1 MCGIFGYI
9 GPRPAWRILLAG
21 LKRLEYRGYDSAGIA
36 VIEEENGVS
45 ALVRRRAKGKIV
57 NLEQRVKLEP
67 VDGVLGIAHTRWAT
81 HGAVTETNAHPHF
94 AGRVGIVHNGIIE
107 NFTELREML
116 QDTRTFNT
124 QTDTEV
130 VAHMIDEAMRAGLS
144 GQDAFTSTLKQLRGA
159 FAIGVVIDG
168 VEGQMFAARKGPP
181 LAIGIGD
188 GENYIGSDAI
198 ALSTLSK
205 KIIYLEE
212 GDWAVLTADSV
223 QVYDANDNAVTREVT
238 HITGSMAAA
247 EKGNY
252 RHFMLKEIYEQ
263 PETTAHTLTH
273 YIDAFNHKVK
283 TEEELKLKGLDF
295 AKVERLSLI
304 ACGTAAYAACVAKYW
319 FEQLAGLPTDVDVAS
334 EFRYRRPALTG
345 NTLAMAVSQSG
356 ETADTLAALRYCG
369 EQGLKTAVLVN
380 VLGSTMAREADY
392 ALPINAG
399 PEIGVASTKAF
410 TSQLTA
416 LLCMAITAG
425 VQRGFIDS
433 EREKSLVENL
443 THIPRLINETLA
455 LDGDIEV
462 LAQKLSSA
470 KSAFYLGRGVHFP
483 LALEG
488 ALKLKEIS
496 YIHAEGYAAGELKH
510 GPIAL
515 IEDGTPVIVI
525 APSDELFEKTISNLQ
540 EVATRGA
547 NVLLITDAKGAKHAR
562 DMAPNIIT
570 CPDVSHVTAPIIY
583 AITIQ
588 LLAYHTAVHLGTD
601 VDQPRNLAKSVTVE

>member
-1 MCGIFGYI
+1 MCGII
-9 GPRPAWRILLAG
+9 GIVGNQSVAGRLIDG

-36 VIEEENGVS
+36 VIENNGDTS
-45 ALVRRRAKGKIV
+45 NLVRRRAKGKII
-57 NLEQRVKLEP
+57 NLEERVKLEP

-107 NFTELREML
+107 NFTELR
-116 QDTRTFNT
+116 DTLMSKRTFTT

-130 VAHMIDEAMRAGLS
+130 VAHMIDEAMRTGMS
-144 GQDAFTSTLKQLRGA
+144 GKEAFSHTLKQLRGA
-159 FAIGVVIDG
+159 FAIGVVIEG

-198 ALSTLSK
+198 ALSSLSK

-212 GDWAVLTADSV
+212 GDWAVLQADGV
-223 QVYDANDNAVTREVT
+223 QVYDTNDNAVTREIT
-238 HITGSMAAA
+238 HISGSMAAA

-295 AKVERLSLI
+295 NTIERIALV
-304 ACGTAAYAACVAKYW
+304 ACGTAAYAAYIAKYW

-356 ETADTLAALRYCG
+356 ETADTLAALRYCK
-369 EQGLKTAVLVN
+369 ESGLQTAVLVN
-380 VLGSTMAREADY
+380 VLGSTMAREADF
-392 ALPINAG
+392 ALPLNAG

-416 LLCMAITAG
+416 LLSLAITAG
-425 VQRGFIDS
+425 VKRGFIDAS
-433 EREKSLVENL
+433 TEKTLVDAL
-443 THIPRLINETLA
+443 TQIPRHINETLK
-455 LDGDIEV
+455 LDGDIKKI
-462 LAQKLSSA
+462 AHKLSKA
-470 KSAFYLGRGVHFP
+470 KSVFYLGRGVHFP

-515 IEDGTPVIVI
+515 IEEGTPVIVI

-547 NVLLITDAKGAKHAR
+547 SVLLITDAKGAKHAK
-562 DMAPNIIT
+562 DMVPHIIV
-570 CPDVSHVTAPIIY
+570 CPDISPVTAPIVY
-583 AITIQ
+583 AVTIQ
-588 LLAYHTAVHLGTD
+588 LLAYHTAVYLGTD

>member
-1 MCGIFGYI
+1 MCGII
-9 GPRPAWRILLAG
+9 GIVGNRPVAGRLIEG

-36 VIEEENGVS
+36 VIQEIDGQS
-45 ALVRRRAKGKIV
+45 TLVRRRAKGKIV
-57 NLEQRVKLEP
+57 KLEERVKLEP
-67 VDGVLGIAHTRWAT
+67 VDGFLGIAHTRWAT
-81 HGAVTETNAHPHF
+81 HGAVTKTNAHPHF
-94 AGRVGIVHNGIIE
+94 AGQVGVVHNGIIE
-107 NFTELREML
+107 NFTELRGAL
-116 QDTRTFNT
+116 KDKRSFHT

-130 VAHMIDEAMRAGLS
+130 VAHMIDEAMRTGLS
-144 GQDAFTSTLKQLRGA
+144 GQDAFAQTLKQLRGA
-159 FAIGVVIDG
+159 FALGVVIDG
-168 VEGQMFAARKGPP
+168 VAGQIFAARKGPP

-198 ALSTLSK
+198 ALSSLSK
-205 KIIYLEE
+205 QIIYLEE
-212 GDWAVLTADSV
+212 GDWAVLTDDNI
-223 QVYDANDNAVTREVT
+223 QIYDAKDTEVKRDIT

-252 RHFMLKEIYEQ
+252 RHFMRKEIYEQ

-283 TEEELKLKGLDF
+283 TEDALKLKGLDF
-295 AKVERLSLI
+295 KTVERVSFI
-304 ACGTAAYAACVAKYW
+304 ACGTAAYAAMVAKYW
-319 FEQLAGLPTDVDVAS
+319 FEQLAHLPTDMDVAS
-334 EFRYRRPALTG
+334 EFRYRRPALTD

-356 ETADTLAALRYCG
+356 ETADTLAALRYCKDH
-369 EQGLKTAVLVN
+369 GLQTGVLVN
-380 VLGSTMAREADY
+380 VLSSTMAREADY
-392 ALPINAG
+392 VLPINAG

-410 TSQLTA
+410 TAQLTA
-416 LLCMAITAG
+416 LLSLAITAG
-425 VQRGFIDS
+425 VQRGHIDTQA
-433 EREKSLVENL
+433 EKRLVDSL
-443 THIPRLINETLA
+443 THIPRHINETLK
-455 LDGDIEV
+455 LDGQIEN
-462 LAQKLSSA
+462 LAHMLSKA
-470 KSAFYLGRGVHFP
+470 KSVFYLGRGVHYP

-515 IEDGTPVIVI
+515 IEEGTPVIVI

-547 NVLLITDAKGAKHAR
+547 KVVLITDNKGAKHAHN
-562 DMAPNIIT
+562 MVPHIIV
-570 CPDVSHVTAPIIY
+570 CPDVSPVTAPIIY

-588 LLAYHTAVHLGTD
+588 LLSYHTAVHLGTD